1 MLSFIMIL
9 LVFNTL
15 LRIFIA
21 EQAITAMQ
29 MQYATL
35 DAYHSGEKSPQ
46 KTTGNIFE
54 TTYVIVDD
62 QFNIQYISAS
72 LYDLSEKMIS
82 KKVVDDFINH
92 PKADWS
98 YRESSNYFL
107 AQLHQFRKVRVDGAS
122 YMVKMKSYSGQLE
135 GNYIAKSDAQSSKYY
150 VFVFANVTPIEE
162 FESYI
167 NILLLVVMVIVGL
180 VANLSIYVT
189 SRKLD
194 RNFSNL
200 KSYILRLGN
209 REKMEDDPYF
219 AYHEFNEVRETVNHM
234 SDLIDA
240 NQRSQ
245 QLFFQNSSHELRTP
259 LMSIQGYAEGIREG
273 IIPNT
278 QEAAGIIV
286 DESDK
291 MAHLVEDMLTLS
303 KMESIQTQLHLE
315 PINIT
320 DLLYDVTWRLK
331 AAADERGLVFV
342 HHFSSEEVMIEG
354 DEKLLE
360 RAVSNI
366 VSNAIRYDNK
376 YLTISVEQLE
386 TGVRIELANDG
397 EPIAADD
404 LEHLFE
410 RFYKSKSGQ
419 FGLGL
424 AITKEIIERHQGTIR
439 ATSNEEK
446 TCFII
451 DLLNT
456 QKHL

>member
-1 MLSFIMIL
+1 
-9 LVFNTL
+9 
-15 LRIFIA
+15 
-21 EQAITAMQ
+21 
-29 MQYATL
+29 
-35 DAYHSGEKSPQ
+35 
-46 KTTGNIFE
+46 
-54 TTYVIVDD
+54 
-62 QFNIQYISAS
+62 
-72 LYDLSEKMIS
+72 
-82 KKVVDDFINH
+82 
-92 PKADWS
+92 
-98 YRESSNYFL
+98 
-107 AQLHQFRKVRVDGAS
+107 
-122 YMVKMKSYSGQLE
+122 MVKMKSYSRQLE
-135 GNYIAKSDAQSSKYY
+135 GNYIAKSDAQPFKYY

-219 AYHEFNEVRETVNHM
+219 TYHEFNEVRETVNHM

-315 PINIT
+315 PVNIT

-410 RFYKSKSGQ
+410 RFYKGKSGP

-446 TCFII
+446 TYFII
-451 DLLNT
+451 DLPNI